1 MGRWQAAG
9 LTEGLL
15 ARATTKQTV
24 RTAKALRRDMSLP
37 EVMLWQI
44 PRTKPE
50 GIKFR
55 RQHPLGP
62 YVLDF
67 YCTAAKLAFEIDGIA
82 HDMGDRPKRDDI
94 RDRFLE
100 SKGLRVVRIP
110 ATEVLKD
117 VGEVANMI
125 IRSCHSPSTI
135 GCADGPPPNSLRK
148 RGGL

>member
-1 MGRWQAAG
+1 M
-9 LTEGLL
+9 
-15 ARATTKQTV
+15 ARATTSQTV
-24 RTAKALRRDMSLP
+24 RNAKVLRRDMSLP
-37 EVMLWQI
+37 EVMLWRVL
-44 PRTKPE
+44 RTKPE

-67 YCTAAKLAFEIDGIA
+67 YCATAKLAIEIDGIA
-82 HDMGDRPKRDDI
+82 HDMGERPARDDI

-110 ATEVLKD
+110 ATEMLKD
-117 VGEVANMI
+117 VGEVAQMI
-125 IRSCHSPSTI
+125 VKLCHSPSTI
-135 GCADGPPPNSLRK
+135 GCADGPPPHSLRE